1 MMHGRGKSD
10 GRVVPAKS
18 ANAAELQRRPGSQ
31 GKPYTGTKGETP
43 ETAKGEPTA
52 ERSRGGDGA
61 ESVEGRRPAKGNTDR
76 QNAFRTQS
84 RTDAPS
90 ALDRVRRVAARQK
103 DAKFTA
109 LLHHVTIDRLR
120 AAFLSI
126 KRKAAAGVDGM
137 TWQHYA
143 TDLESNLQDLHARVH
158 RGAYRAKPS
167 RRVYIPKADGRQR
180 PLGIAALEDKI
191 VQRAVVEVLNA
202 IYEVDF
208 LGFSYGFRPGR
219 NQHQALDALAVG
231 ILRKKVN
238 WVLDADVRGYFD
250 TIDHGWLMKFVEH
263 RIADRRVHR
272 HIKKWLKAGV
282 LEDGEWRQM
291 EEGTPQGG
299 NISPLLA
306 NLYLHYVFD
315 LWAHNRRQQMRGDVV
330 IVRYADDFVVGFQNR
345 AEAEQFLKELKDR
358 LQEFNLQLHPE
369 KTRLLEFGRYA
380 AESRRK
386 RKAGKPETFD
396 FLGFTHICG
405 TSRSGRH
412 QIQRRTIKK
421 RMRAKLA
428 ALKVELRR
436 RLHDP
441 VPEVGKWL
449 KTVLAGHFRYYG
461 VPTNYASLDTVRYL
475 VTRLWFRTLRR
486 RSQRSSLTWPR
497 MIRLVNHY
505 LPRPRICHPW
515 PSPALLVTTCG
526 KSPVR

>member
-10 GRVVPAKS
+10 GRVVPTKS
-18 ANAAELQRRPGSQ
+18 ANATALQRRSGSH
-31 GKPYTGTKGETP
+31 GKPYTGTQGETP
-43 ETAKGEPTA
+43 EPAKGEPTA

-76 QNAFRTQS
+76 QNASRTQS

-126 KRKAAAGVDGM
+126 KRKAAAGVDGV

-158 RGAYRAKPS
+158 RGTYRAKPS

-191 VQRAVVEVLNA
+191 IQRAVIEVLNA

-238 WVLDADVRGYFD
+238 WVLDADIRGFFD
-250 TIDHGWLMKFVEH
+250 AIDHGWLIKFLEH
-263 RIADRRVHR
+263 RIADRRVLR
-272 HIKKWLKAGV
+272 LIRKWLKAGV
-282 LEDGEWRQM
+282 M
-291 EEGTPQGG
+291 EEGEWQANEVGSPQGATV
-299 NISPLLA
+299 SPLLA
-306 NLYLHYVFD
+306 NVYLHYVFD
-315 LWAHNRRQQMRGDVV
+315 LWIQQWRTRHAEGDVIV
-330 IVRYADDFVVGFQNR
+330 VRYADDVVVGFQYQSDATR
-345 AEAEQFLKELKDR
+345 FRMELDAR
-358 LQEFNLQLHPE
+358 LRKFALELNPE

-380 AESRRK
+380 AERRAV
-386 RKAGKPETFD
+386 RGMGKPETFD
-396 FLGFTHICG
+396 FMGLTHICG
-405 TSRSGRH
+405 KTRAGDYLLVRHTSRKRMAAKLRWVRDELMRRRH
-412 QIQRRTIKK
+412 LSIKK
-421 RMRAKLA
+421 QGL
-428 ALKVELRR
+428 
-436 RLHDP
+436 
-441 VPEVGKWL
+441 WL
-449 KTVLAGHFRYYG
+449 
-461 VPTNYASLDTVRYL
+461 
-475 VTRLWFRTLRR
+475 
-486 RSQRSSLTWPR
+486 
-497 MIRLVNHY
+497 
-505 LPRPRICHPW
+505 
-515 PSPALLVTTCG
+515 
-526 KSPVR
+526 